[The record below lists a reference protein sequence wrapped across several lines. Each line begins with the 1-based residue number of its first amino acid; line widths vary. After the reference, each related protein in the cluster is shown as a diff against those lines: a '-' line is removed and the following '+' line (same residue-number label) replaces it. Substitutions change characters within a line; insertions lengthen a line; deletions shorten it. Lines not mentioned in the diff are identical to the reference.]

1 MKVYVLY
8 HPNSESARRVE
19 EFVHEYGRIHS
30 GSVETV
36 SLETR
41 EGAAM
46 ASLYDI
52 LQYPAVLAT
61 RENGEMLQT
70 WQGEQLPLMDE
81 VAAFATA

>member
-8 HPNSESARRVE
+8 HPHSESARRVE
-19 EFVHEYGRIHS
+19 EFVHDYQRIH
-30 GSVETV
+30 GGTVETV

-52 LQYPAVLAT
+52 LQYPAILAT

-81 VAAFATA
+81 VAAYATA